1 MNQEGR
7 GCVFLSIPSASHS
20 GKHMETIYRMDQVLS
35 AWRPGNWVKY
45 SCMALERDSSGL
57 AEAVT
62 MGIRRKK

>member
-1 MNQEGR
+1 MSQEGR

-20 GKHMETIYRMDQVLS
+20 GKYMETIYRMDQVLG

-45 SCMALERDSSGL
+45 SYMVLERDNNGL

-62 MGIRRKK
+62 MEMRQKK

>member
-20 GKHMETIYRMDQVLS
+20 GKHMETIYRMDQVLG

-45 SCMALERDSSGL
+45 RLYGFGEGQQWLS
-57 AEAVT
+57 
-62 MGIRRKK
+62 